1 MSAWPHGA
9 DVRGDCTGEAAAGS
23 NPKNGIKLFRRPK
36 FSILIILAAVPLHWK
51 LAAAISLSFNKQQ
64 LDKLDETLKLVHAQ
78 AGGWSG

>member
-1 MSAWPHGA
+1 MLDKNTGLWGRGVGHGLTGA

-23 NPKNGIKLFRRPK
+23 NLKNGRKLFRRPK

-64 LDKLDETLKLVHAQ
+64 LDEL
-78 AGGWSG
+78 